1 MNAKQLM
8 DILKENGWTLVRI
21 RGSHHIF
28 TKDGHGTVPVPVHGN
43 RDLGVFAKRL
53 LTQAGIKEK

>member
-1 MNAKQLM
+1 M
-8 DILKENGWTLVRI
+8 DILKKNGWTLTRI

-28 TKDGHGTVPVPVHGN
+28 TKDGHVTVPVPVHGNGN

-53 LTQAGIKEK
+53 LSQAGIKEK